1 MHLGESDGR
10 NTSAQIILAIL
21 NHSALAES
29 WDSPTKRIE
38 VAHWDNGR
46 ERGYSLK
53 HRNFKGLDFFIVFYE
68 YRSGGAICVMEFE
81 AVLINPP
88 TIDNTRGLEAVN
100 TSFTEFAYHEAAD
113 YIESRLVAKG
123 A

>member
-1 MHLGESDGR
+1 MYLGESDKR

-29 WDSPTKRIE
+29 WESPTQRIE

-53 HRNFKGLDFFIVFYE
+53 RRNFEGRDFFIFHYE
-68 YRSGGAICVMEFE
+68 YRWVSAFCVMEFE
-81 AVLINPP
+81 AILVNPP
-88 TIDNTRGLEAVN
+88 TIENTRTAELKI
-100 TSFTEFAYHEAAD
+100 TSFDENAYHEVAD